1 MACYLL
7 EIPVVQL
14 TGIRSLGVEL
24 FENWCGM
31 IKLPGIKLKCKLES
45 KRWLNECECQLKI
58 FIPDFVL
65 TKVWVRGYHSIP
77 SFQYPMQTRLYRS
90 CVLCTA

>member
-65 TKVWVRGYHSIP
+65 TKSMGSRLPLHTLIP
-77 SFQYPMQTRLYRS
+77 IPY
-90 CVLCTA
+90 AD